1 MQQILLCL
9 ILDSESLFIGVS
21 CSLAGFYNAG
31 RKRAV
36 INTNAAWGEIPTIC
50 VNKSTYVYP
59 TSRGL
64 NLSTNSGGGEQ
75 IKGHISSHP
84 QSQNDIYFPRD
95 GMLSTDTSSIKSQC
109 NTY

>member
-1 MQQILLCL
+1 MGGNSNYLRKQIHLRLR
-9 ILDSESLFIGVS
+9 E
-21 CSLAGFYNAG
+21 
-31 RKRAV
+31 
-36 INTNAAWGEIPTIC
+36 
-50 VNKSTYVYP
+50 
-59 TSRGL
+59 L